1 MEYWDIYDEFK
12 NKTGKVLKRGDKLN
26 DDEYHLV
33 TNAWIKNSK
42 GEFLITQRSSTKA
55 HPLMWECT
63 GGSAVLGEDT
73 YMAAMWASSDKIR
86 ILYDNNMFEANAYFE
101 DIVFGSNNE

>member
-1 MEYWDIYDEFK
+1 
-12 NKTGKVLKRGDKLN
+12 
-26 DDEYHLV
+26 
-33 TNAWIKNSK
+33 
-42 GEFLITQRSSTKA
+42 
-55 HPLMWECT
+55 MWECT

-101 DIVFGSNNE
+101 AIVFGGNNE